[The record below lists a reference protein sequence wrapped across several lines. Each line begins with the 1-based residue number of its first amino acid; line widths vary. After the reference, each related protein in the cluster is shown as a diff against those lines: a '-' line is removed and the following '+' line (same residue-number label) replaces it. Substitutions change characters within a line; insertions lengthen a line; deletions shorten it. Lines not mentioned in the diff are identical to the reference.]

1 MPVINAMTGGYPAT
15 LVVSGAAIEQ
25 IRGLK
30 DQETVSLDDEKYVRA
45 SRSGR
50 LVVIAE
56 ANGRTYDV
64 DYYDI

>member
-50 LVVIAE
+50 LVVITE
-56 ANGRTYDV
+56 TNGRTYDV
-64 DYYDI
+64 DYYDV